1 MRRLAPLLLSLAG
14 LSGCALPDTPPQPGA
29 AVAPNFGWRTD
40 MPGQDAVD
48 ARWWQGFGDPAMI
61 ALVDGA
67 LANNVDIAIAVARVR
82 EARGQEGLA
91 RAALL
96 PTLDASLGASRARAV
111 NPFGQPSE
119 SSAAQPLVQA
129 AYEVDLF
136 GRISDQ
142 ASAARS
148 AYLASEAAR
157 DAVRLSVA
165 AATASGYVALLG
177 LDARREVVRSTISA
191 RQESLRIARS
201 RAEAGYTS
209 QLELRQA
216 EGEYQAAALILPQVD
231 AAIARQ
237 ENALRLLAGDVP
249 GPVARGRSLATL
261 ASPPIPAQGLPSEL
275 LRRRPD
281 IAQVEW
287 TLAASDATLSV
298 ARKQF
303 LPSLRLAAS
312 AGAVFSS
319 ALPDPI
325 SIWSVGSSVL
335 APLFEGG
342 RLRAGVDVAAAR
354 RDQAAFAYRKS
365 ALTAF
370 REVEDALANVES
382 LRRQRVIADAQ
393 RAAIADALRHA
404 HNRYRAGYSS
414 YIEELD
420 AQRALLSA
428 DLGLVQLRADQANA
442 LIALYQV
449 LGGGWSATA
458 LPPP

>member
-1 MRRLAPLLLSLAG
+1 MRALAPWLLSVAC
-14 LSGCALPDTPPQPGA
+14 LSGCALPDTAPQPGA
-29 AVAPNFGWRTD
+29 AVTPNASWRTD
-40 MPGQDAVD
+40 MPGSEQVD
-48 ARWWQGFGDPAMI
+48 ARWWQGFGDPAMT
-61 ALVDGA
+61 ALVEA
-67 LANNVDIAIAVARVR
+67 AIANNVDIAIAVARVR
-82 EARGQEGLA
+82 EARAQEGLA
-91 RAALL
+91 RAAML
-96 PTLDASLGASRARAV
+96 PTLDVGASASHARSV

-119 SSAAQPLVQA
+119 SSAAQPAIQA

-157 DAVRLSVA
+157 DSVRLSVA

-177 LDARREVVRSTISA
+177 LDARREVVRATIAA

-201 RAEAGYTS
+201 RAQAGHTS

-216 EGEYQAAALILPQVD
+216 EAEYQAAALILPQVD
-231 AAIARQ
+231 VAIARQ

-249 GPVARGRSLATL
+249 GPVERGRALATL
-261 ASPPIPAQGLPSEL
+261 AIPAVPEQGLPSDL

-281 IAQVEW
+281 IAQAELV
-287 TLAASDATLSV
+287 LAASDATLSA

-312 AGAVFSS
+312 GGAVLSS

-325 SIWSVGSSVL
+325 SIWSVGSSIL
-335 APLFEGG
+335 APLFQGG
-342 RLRAGVDVAAAR
+342 RLRAGVDLAASR
-354 RDQAAFAYRKS
+354 RDQAAFAYRRT

-370 REVEDALANVES
+370 REVEDALASVES
-382 LRRQRVIADAQ
+382 LRRQRSIAEVQ
-393 RAAIADALRHA
+393 RVAIADALRHA

-428 DLGLVQLRADQANA
+428 DLNLVQLRADQTNA
-442 LIALYQV
+442 LIALYQA
-449 LGGGWSATA
+449 LGGGWNN
-458 LPPP
+458 P